1 MSNIL
6 LVCQVASLTSAAQ
19 ALVREPYGCFEQTSA
34 AVYPNVMA
42 QQYFKTHPGASPK
55 LMEKSYML
63 LATGLERLRGYEV
76 EGSGGYEW
84 FGKAPAHEALTAYGL
99 QLFTDMAQV
108 GSPCR
113 VVLSSYSKSVL
124 NRCCANWF
132 RSCRSGI

>member
-1 MSNIL
+1 M
-6 LVCQVASLTSAAQ
+6 
-19 ALVREPYGCFEQTSA
+19 REPYGCFEQTSA

-76 EGSGGYEW
+76 DGSGGYEW
-84 FGKAPAHEALTAYGL
+84 FGEAPAHEALTAFGL

-108 GSPCR
+108 GCSLYCFQYPR
-113 VVLSSYSKSVL
+113 SSDDVGAGSETH
-124 NRCCANWF
+124 F
-132 RSCRSGI
+132 GRSRLL